1 MDRILVEVY
10 VPAVGRTFDA
20 YIPAVSKLREVE
32 ALLAQVLSDL
42 SDGSFVPSPDTSL
55 CDRKSGLALD
65 INQSA
70 VELGL
75 MNGTRLMLI

>member
-10 VPAVGRTFDA
+10 VPALGRTFDA
-20 YIPAVSKLREVE
+20 YIPAASKLREVE
-32 ALLAQVLSDL
+32 SLLAGALSEL
-42 SDGSFVPSPDTSL
+42 SDGAFVPAPDTSL
-55 CDRKSGLALD
+55 CERKSGSALD
-65 INQSA
+65 INRSA